1 MYGKQFYVKKQTRQ
15 SKSDPGPQR
24 TTILPTRREFAGNP
38 KFLHHVD
45 AKITYFF
52 PGRRQLRIYILEKL
66 IEQLKKLGF
75 FNDGKNDFEIKFMD
89 MWTFSGII

>member
-1 MYGKQFYVKKQTRQ
+1 MYGKQFYVKKKTRQ

-24 TTILPTRREFAGNP
+24 TPILPTRREFAGNP

-52 PGRRQLRIYILEKL
+52 PGRRQLRIYILEK
-66 IEQLKKLGF
+66 IDSEKGVF
-75 FNDGKNDFEIKFMD
+75 FFLTMEKNDFEIKFMD